1 MGSLDAAENSFSSLS
16 RQMADLS
23 PLHSGA
29 PDVIHQIFD
38 LLCYSMDV
46 LADDACIAPFYD
58 LINAVL
64 LTEPTS
70 PARSVLD
77 RIKERLPYL
86 SSIAKSHR
94 DVSSVLSEKA
104 VQGSS
109 IIEEINQSISPYQRV
124 SSLLREKDQINT
136 RIAPLHAELDRCQ
149 VRLVEVEDQLGSFS
163 VDDLVASARD
173 QESRLALVRSLV
185 QDIRARA
192 RENLVAHKVAE
203 AEGRE
208 GNVE

>member
-1 MGSLDAAENSFSSLS
+1 
-16 RQMADLS
+16 MADLS

-46 LADDACIAPFYD
+46 LADDACTAPFYD

-94 DVSSVLSEKA
+94 DVSLVLSEKA
-104 VQGSS
+104 VKGSS

-173 QESRLALVRSLV
+173 QESRLALVRSQV

-192 RENLVAHKVAE
+192 ALRIASKRRT
-203 AEGRE
+203 G
-208 GNVE
+208 